1 MKSKI
6 RRFTLL
12 MFAMALVPAGIS
24 TAQPASVGSTP
35 LQSGSYA
42 KPADQFLPNDEVRH
56 VHPPS
61 VQNEFTSE
69 FTSDFAAFLT
79 ADYGQDRFA
88 ISQYNIENAGNTPS
102 QWGALLR
109 SFVMPGWGHYYVDSD
124 RWRRGQL
131 HLGAE
136 VVLLASYLGINRQS
150 YVLEKNMYT
159 HAAAFS
165 GAQIRDLGREFE
177 LAVGGHRS
185 LADYNDFQERTRNL
199 DRIFPDEPQYRWEW
213 ESDELRREY
222 LDLRNR
228 RDDLDQQLPA
238 LVALMVANRVISGV
252 SAFAR
257 AGAYG
262 GDGATVSLAPGPALQ
277 GIQAVVTIP
286 LR

>member
-6 RRFTLL
+6 RRIALL
-12 MFAMALVPAGIS
+12 MYVMALVPAGIS
-24 TAQPASVGSTP
+24 MAQLTSDGSSPLLSGSHAQPEDHFMS
-35 LQSGSYA
+35 
-42 KPADQFLPNDEVRH
+42 NDEVRQA
-56 VHPPS
+56 HPPT
-61 VQNEFTSE
+61 VKTEFTSE
-69 FTSDFAAFLT
+69 FAPLLT
-79 ADYGQDRFA
+79 ADSGQDRFA
-88 ISQYNIENAGNTPS
+88 ISQYNIDEAGNAPS

-109 SFVMPGWGHYYVDSD
+109 SLVMPGWGHYYVDSD

-199 DRIFPDEPQYRWEW
+199 DRLFPDEPQYRWEW

-277 GIQAVVTIP
+277 GIRAVVSIP